1 MPSIAPLSRGPER
14 SSRTLE
20 RGSRSRERILD
31 VASRLM
37 ADRGYAAT
45 TIAQI
50 CAAASLPPSS
60 LYWHFGSKEELL
72 GAVMERG
79 AERWFADL
87 PSWHDLPGD
96 LEARLASR
104 LDLFAR
110 RLETHPEFLR
120 LYILLS
126 IERREIDASSLASI
140 RRIRD
145 RAIGGVRTI
154 LVDVFGGADASAAA
168 RELAN
173 ELARF
178 VICFCDGCFV
188 SHQVEPSETDLRR
201 LFDDLRI
208 GLLAIARAR
217 LGSEPTAPLPRGAPA
232 KRAKRRSVRRKPSPE
247 S

>member
-1 MPSIAPLSRGPER
+1 MPSTAPLSR
-14 SSRTLE
+14 SVE

-45 TIAQI
+45 SIAQI
-50 CAAASLPPSS
+50 CDAAGLPPSS

-104 LDLFAR
+104 LDLLAR
-110 RLETHPEFLR
+110 RLEAHPEFLR

-126 IERREIDASSLASI
+126 IERREIDASSLAPI

-145 RAIGGVRTI
+145 RAIGGVRAI
-154 LVDVFGGADASAAA
+154 LVDVLGGADASTAAD
-168 RELAN
+168 ELAN

-188 SHQVEPSETDLRR
+188 SHQVEPTETDLRR

-217 LGSEPTAPLPRGAPA
+217 LGATTNASPPAGAAA
-232 KRAKRRSVRRKPSPE
+232 KSAKRRPVKRKPSSE